1 MSYLLPVKINKG
13 NGESLILL
21 HGLGN
26 NHESWTYV
34 LDEIDYAKNNVIA
47 FDLLG
52 FGDAPKPTDID
63 YTPDDHANA
72 VIESMDKI
80 GVKNATVAGHSMGC
94 IVAATVAK
102 KRPDLVA
109 RLVLL
114 GAPIFKHKPRKTDR
128 LMFWRR
134 EDAYTSLFKTIA
146 KNPDVTLSAANAL
159 DVIAPLLKG
168 MEITEE
174 TWPSFQKSLRN
185 TIMQTQTYKDLLT
198 LKIPT
203 LLVYGHLD
211 FFVIK
216 HNLKKV
222 AATNKKYTTFETL
235 VGPHEITPIHGKS
248 IVELIQSNS

>member
-1 MSYLLPVKINKG
+1 MSQLLPVKINKG
-13 NGESLILL
+13 SGEPLILL

-26 NHESWTYV
+26 NYKSWTYV
-34 LDEIDYAKNNVIA
+34 LEEIDYTKNNVVA

-52 FGDAPKPTDID
+52 FGDAPKSTDID
-63 YTPDDHANA
+63 YTPGDHADA

-80 GVKNATVAGHSMGC
+80 GVKNAIVAGHSMGC
-94 IVAATVAK
+94 IVAAKVAE

-114 GAPIFKHKPRKTDR
+114 GAPIFKHRPRKTDR

-134 EDAYTSLFKTIA
+134 EDAYTSIFKVIA
-146 KNPDVTLSAANAL
+146 KNPDVTLPAANAL
-159 DVIAPLLKG
+159 DVVAPLLKG

-198 LKIPT
+198 LKTPT
-203 LLVYGHLD
+203 LLIYGRLD

-222 AATNKKYTTFETL
+222 AKANSAYITFETL
-235 VGPHEITPIHGKS
+235 IGPHEITPIHGKS